1 MSQDTPS
8 STATAAHTDVPANLS
23 PAGADAVSGAAAA
36 SPSANGASATS
47 AHTGNG
53 DAFENLSQEDRKF
66 APSPEFAANA
76 VVTAADYAE
85 ADAGRPAFWAKQAR
99 ELLTW
104 SKDFTETLDWSNPP
118 FAKWFVG
125 GEINAAYNALDRHVE
140 NGLGDRVA
148 IYFEGEPG
156 DTRTYTYAQLTEE
169 VKKAANA
176 FESLG
181 VAKGDRVAVYLPMIP
196 EAVITLLAC
205 ARIGAVHSVV
215 FGGFSAE
222 ALRSRIDDA
231 GAKLVVTADGT
242 YRRGKPSSLKHAV
255 DDALSHEGDGSGH
268 TVENVV
274 VVKRNGQ
281 DVDWHEGRD
290 HWWADTVGAASN
302 QHTAVGHD
310 SEHPL
315 FILYTS
321 GTTGKPKGILHTTGG
336 YLAQGAYTHKAVF
349 DLHPETDV
357 YWCTADVGWITGH
370 SYVAYAPLINGATQ
384 VMYEGTPDSPHQGR
398 WWEIVEKYKV
408 SILYT
413 APTAIRTFMKWGKE
427 IPAKFDLSSIR
438 VLGSVGE
445 PINPEAWMWYRD
457 VIGANAGRNGE
468 KKEHPA
474 PIVDTWWQTET
485 GAQMIAPLPGVTA
498 TKPGSA
504 QVPLPGIAVDVVDEL
519 GESVPN
525 GHGGFLVIREPW
537 PAMLRGIWGD
547 PERFKDT
554 YWSRFETMY
563 FAGDGAK
570 KDDDGDVWLLG
581 RVDDVMNI
589 SGHRLSTAEIESA
602 LVSHPAVAEA
612 AVVGAA
618 DETTGQA
625 VVAFVILREDAVDS
639 GDAIV
644 QELRNHV
651 GKEIGPI
658 AKPKTILVVPELPKT
673 RSGKIMRRLLKDVAE
688 GRDPGDATTLADNTV
703 MAQIAASLRK

>member
-1 MSQDTPS
+1 MSQETPGS
-8 STATAAHTDVPANLS
+8 AAIAA
-23 PAGADAVSGAAAA
+23 PAGSGRTEADAAAIQA
-36 SPSANGASATS
+36 SSDQPARQ
-47 AHTGNG
+47 G
-53 DAFENLSQEDRKF
+53 DAFENLLHEDRRF
-66 APSPEFAANA
+66 PPSEEFAANA
-76 VVTAADYAE
+76 VVTEADYAE
-85 ADAGRPAFWAKQAR
+85 ADADRPAFWARQAR

-104 SKDFTETLDWSNPP
+104 DQDFTQALDWSTPP
-118 FAKWFVG
+118 FAKWFLG
-125 GEINAAYNALDRHVE
+125 GKVNAAYNALDRHVE

-148 IYFEGEPG
+148 IHFEGEPG
-156 DTRTYTYAQLTEE
+156 DTRTYTYAQLTDE

-215 FGGFSAE
+215 FGGFSAD
-222 ALRSRIDDA
+222 ALRSRIEDA
-231 GAKLVVTADGT
+231 EAKLVVTADGT
-242 YRRGKPSSLKHAV
+242 YRRGKPSALKPAV
-255 DDALSHEGDGSGH
+255 DDALSRDGHS
-268 TVENVV
+268 VRNVI

-281 DVDWHEGRD
+281 GVDWHEGRD
-290 HWWADTVGAASN
+290 HWWEDTVGAASTK
-302 QHTAVGHD
+302 HTAVGHD

-336 YLAQGAYTHKAVF
+336 YLTQTAYTHKAVF

-357 YWCTADVGWITGH
+357 YWCTADVGWVTGH

-398 WWEIVEKYKV
+398 WWEIIEKYKV

-413 APTAIRTFMKWGKE
+413 APTAIRTFMKWGKD
-427 IPAKFDLSSIR
+427 IPAKYDLSSIR

-457 VIGANAGRNGE
+457 VIGGNR
-468 KKEHPA
+468 A

-504 QVPLPGIAVDVVDEL
+504 QTPLPGIAVDVVDEQ

-525 GHGGFLVIREPW
+525 GSGGYLVIREPW

-547 PERFKDT
+547 PQRFKET
-554 YWSRFETMY
+554 YWSRFENMY

-570 KDDDGDVWLLG
+570 KDDDGDIWLLG

-589 SGHRLSTAEIESA
+589 SGHRLSTTEIESA

-612 AVVGAA
+612 AVVGAT
-618 DETTGQA
+618 DPTTGQA
-625 VVAFVILREDAVDS
+625 IVAFVILRGDAVDT

-644 QELRNHV
+644 LELRNHV
-651 GKEIGPI
+651 GQEIGPI
-658 AKPKTILVVPELPKT
+658 AKPKTILIVPELPKT

-688 GRDPGDATTLADNTV
+688 GRDVGDATTLADNTV
-703 MAQIAASLRK
+703 MQQIAASLKK